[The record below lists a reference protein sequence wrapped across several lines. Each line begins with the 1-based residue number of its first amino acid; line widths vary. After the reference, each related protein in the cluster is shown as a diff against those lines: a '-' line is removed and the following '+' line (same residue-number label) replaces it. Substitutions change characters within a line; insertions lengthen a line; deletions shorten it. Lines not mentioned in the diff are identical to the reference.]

1 MKEMALVAVQL
12 PFLDN
17 GHHQRIS
24 ECPKDRFS
32 AVLGCSGKSYDVIYH
47 NSFVYITI
55 RFCLPKRKAESLA
68 KKLNQALDDWQSN
81 SIMVG

>member
-32 AVLGCSGKSYDVIYH
+32 AVLGFGKRYDVIYH
-47 NSFVYITI
+47 NSYVYITI
-55 RFCLPKRKAESLA
+55 KFCLPKRKAESLA
-68 KKLNQALDDWQSN
+68 KKLNQSLDDWQSK
-81 SIMVG
+81 

>member
-24 ECPKDRFS
+24 ECPKNRFS
-32 AVLGCSGKSYDVIYH
+32 AVLGFGKRYDVIYH

-68 KKLNQALDDWQSN
+68 KKLNQGLDDWYSK
-81 SIMVG
+81 

>member
-32 AVLGCSGKSYDVIYH
+32 AILGSSGKSYDVIYH
-47 NSFVYITI
+47 NSS
-55 RFCLPKRKAESLA
+55 CLYYHQILFT
-68 KKLNQALDDWQSN
+68 
-81 SIMVG
+81 

>member
-55 RFCLPKRKAESLA
+55 KFCLRKRKAESLA
-68 KKLNQALDDWQSN
+68 KKLNQGLDDWYSK
-81 SIMVG
+81 

>member
-12 PFLDN
+12 AFLDN

-32 AVLGCSGKSYDVIYH
+32 AVLGFCKRYYVIYN
-47 NSFVYITI
+47 NSYVYITI
-55 RFCLPKRKAESLA
+55 RFCLSKRKAESLA
-68 KKLNQALDDWQSN
+68 NKLNQALDDWQSK
-81 SIMVG
+81 

>member
-1 MKEMALVAVQL
+1 MKEMALVAVPL

-32 AVLGCSGKSYDVIYH
+32 VVLGCSGKSYDVIYH
-47 NSFVYITI
+47 NSFTYITI
-55 RFCLPKRKAESLA
+55 RFCLYKRKAESLA
-68 KKLNQALDDWQSN
+68 KKLNQALDDWQSK
-81 SIMVG
+81 

>member
-12 PFLDN
+12 AFLDN

-32 AVLGCSGKSYDVIYH
+32 AVLGSYGKSYDVIYH

-55 RFCLPKRKAESLA
+55 KFCLPKRKAESLA
-68 KKLNQALDDWQSN
+68 NKLNQALDDWQSK
-81 SIMVG
+81 

>member
-12 PFLDN
+12 AFLDN

-32 AVLGCSGKSYDVIYH
+32 AILGSSGKSYDVIYH

-68 KKLNQALDDWQSN
+68 NKLNQGLDDWQSK
-81 SIMVG
+81 

>member
-32 AVLGCSGKSYDVIYH
+32 AVLGFSKRYDVIYH
-47 NSFVYITI
+47 NSYVYITI
-55 RFCLPKRKAESLA
+55 KFCLPKRKAESLA
-68 KKLNQALDDWQSN
+68 KKLNQSLDDWQSK
-81 SIMVG
+81 

>member
-1 MKEMALVAVQL
+1 MKEMALVAVQV

-24 ECPKDRFS
+24 ECPKNRFS
-32 AVLGCSGKSYDVIYH
+32 AVLGFGKRYDVIYH

-68 KKLNQALDDWQSN
+68 KKLNQGLDDWYSK
-81 SIMVG
+81 

>member
-12 PFLDN
+12 AFLDN

-32 AVLGCSGKSYDVIYH
+32 AVLGFGKRYDVIYH

-55 RFCLPKRKAESLA
+55 KFCLRKRKAESLT
-68 KKLNQALDDWQSN
+68 KKLNQGLDDWYSK
-81 SIMVG
+81 